1 MHTFDCSLFAC
12 IRRVRPMSQLQYTV
26 AVNYGTGHTTQ
37 SSTVYPLFIH
47 LQYNTT
53 HSRQNLVL
61 NWHMLHLNNKSDLL
75 ILKVKSLHQIGPRTE
90 IRLVLLSYWI
100 ARSVY
105 FPFLISLCF
114 LSVSFSLS
122 ISSCIFLSLAQF
134 FSIYLPFFLH
144 FLSVFLFFCFC
155 IFRIFCV

>member
-12 IRRVRPMSQLQYTV
+12 IRRVRSMSQLQYTV

-61 NWHMLHLNNKSDLL
+61 NWLMLHLNNKSDLL
-75 ILKVKSLHQIGPRTE
+75 ILKVKSLHQILYIQARGLRSDSCSSLIE
-90 IRLVLLSYWI
+90 LADLFILLFLFH
-100 ARSVY
+100 SV
-105 FPFLISLCF
+105 FFQS
-114 LSVSFSLS
+114 
-122 ISSCIFLSLAQF
+122 F
-134 FSIYLPFFLH
+134 FSFASAYFEY
-144 FLSVFLFFCFC
+144 SVCKRLWNKRVAHLQNSSFQYEG
-155 IFRIFCV
+155 I